1 MENSVNANSA
11 AYDAILEVV
20 RSAWALVDNTGYHEW
35 LPLAVNRD
43 DWNALATS
51 MTALSNLIP
60 ADELPAEP
68 PHAVVCLWPKLNE
81 FAEMQTRMLCS
92 ALAGAADE
100 KAALAL
106 RLRELEA
113 DRNAAIDAIRST
125 IVALDAH
132 GVCQTMADALRILI
146 DRVDASGSFVGEWP
160 PKPAHR
166 ADTTIGSL
174 SGRPTARSDFRYT
187 D

>member
-1 MENSVNANSA
+1 
-11 AYDAILEVV
+11 
-20 RSAWALVDNTGYHEW
+20 
-35 LPLAVNRD
+35 
-43 DWNALATS
+43 

-113 DRNAAIDAIRST
+113 DRNAAIGAIRST

>member
-1 MENSVNANSA
+1 MENSANPNSVA
-11 AYDAILEVV
+11 HDAILEVV

-35 LPLAVNRD
+35 LPLAVSRD

-51 MTALSNLIP
+51 MTALKNLIP
-60 ADELPAEP
+60 ADELPADP
-68 PHAVVCLWPKLNE
+68 PHAVVCLWPELNE
-81 FAEMQTRMLCS
+81 VAEMKISTLCS

-113 DRNAAIDAIRST
+113 DRNVAIGAIRNT

-132 GVCQTMADALRILI
+132 GACQTMADALRILI

-160 PKPAHR
+160 PKPARR
-166 ADTTIGSL
+166 ADTTIGSF
-174 SGRPTARSDFRYT
+174 SGRPAARSDFRYT